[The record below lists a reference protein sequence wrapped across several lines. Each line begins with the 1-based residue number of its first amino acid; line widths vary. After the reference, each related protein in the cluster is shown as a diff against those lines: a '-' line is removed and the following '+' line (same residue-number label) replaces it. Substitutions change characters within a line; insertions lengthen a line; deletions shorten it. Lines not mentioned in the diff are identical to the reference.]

1 MKAIFKQYEA
11 IFITLGLALLVLI
24 FTKWDPQIMT
34 FVSLFLLLEA
44 VFLGITYLRQ
54 RKKQ

>member
-44 VFLGITYLRQ
+44 VYLGITYLRQ
-54 RKKQ
+54 RKK